1 LKCSSLWPHMKY
13 AQVLQILAAL
23 WHWNLWYPVRKS
35 VSMMVAIYHASSI
48 YIGYMM
54 PLNLVNYY

>member
-1 LKCSSLWPHMKY
+1 MKY